1 MSVLSLVWS
10 SLFRRRVRTTLTI
23 LSVVVAFLLFGLLR
37 SIADAFTVGVDIAGA
52 DRLVVQ
58 PKYSIVDPLP
68 IAHMN
73 QIARV
78 EGVAAVT
85 HADWFGGIY
94 QDRSNFFPKF
104 PVDPRGYF
112 ALYPEYRIDPAQLD
126 AFENTRTGAV
136 APAEMLAEFG
146 WKIGDKI
153 PIEADIW
160 PKKGGDRRWEFDL
173 VGSYDAPGMEVQ
185 PSEFLFNY
193 SYFDEARQY
202 GEGGVGWFIVR
213 VSDPEKSAEVARA
226 IDALFEN
233 SPNATRTAT
242 EADFA
247 KQFANQVGDIGL
259 MMTGILGAVFFTIV
273 LLTGNTMAQ
282 ALRERIP
289 ELGVMKTLGFGD
301 TTVAAL
307 VLGEALLL
315 SLVGAALGLG
325 LALLLEPG
333 IATAVKGTLPTF
345 EVSSGTL
352 VSGLLLAI
360 LLGLAVGAF
369 PARRAQRLE
378 IVDALREH

>member
-78 EGVAAVT
+78 DGVAAVT

-104 PVDPRGYF
+104 PIDPRGYF

>member
-1 MSVLSLVWS
+1 MSILSLVWS

-78 EGVAAVT
+78 DGVAAVT

-104 PVDPRGYF
+104 PIDPRGYF

>member
-112 ALYPEYRIDPAQLD
+112 SLYPEYRIDPAQLD

-146 WKIGDKI
+146 WKIGDRI

-185 PSEFLFNY
+185 PSEFLFNH

-345 EVSSGTL
+345 EVSAGTL

>member
-78 EGVAAVT
+78 DGVAAVT